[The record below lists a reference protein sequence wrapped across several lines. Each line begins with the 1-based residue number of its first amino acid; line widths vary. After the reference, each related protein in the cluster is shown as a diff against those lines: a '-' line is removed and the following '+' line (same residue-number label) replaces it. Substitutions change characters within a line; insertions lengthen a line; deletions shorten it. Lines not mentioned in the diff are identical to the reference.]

1 MTDSVWTLQDT
12 AAAVLDARVVPG
24 IGTDIALQRIAT
36 DSRTCKP
43 GDLFVALPGTQTD
56 GSEFA
61 SDAIQ
66 NGAVAILTS
75 VKIDGIDV
83 PQIVTSD
90 VRRALAEI
98 AASWY
103 GSPSEDVQ
111 LVGITGTNGK
121 TTTVGLVATI
131 GLVAGTSAST
141 IGTLGVTL
149 NGEDVPVEISRPTTP
164 EAHELRQTLGML
176 TQRGAKVVAMEVSSH
191 ALVLDRVYGL
201 DFDVAVFTNLTPDH
215 LDFHGNIDSYFD
227 AKVRLFLDLSDDAF
241 AVINIDDEH
250 GRKLSTMSRGQVVTY
265 GWDDDA
271 DIRPIDITTI
281 PSISGR
287 VATPVG
293 EIALDM
299 PLVGRFNV
307 ENSMAAIGAAIGL
320 GLSTEQ
326 IENGLSAARALPGRF
341 EPIVAGQDFAVIVDY
356 AHTPDALE
364 NVLTEARHLASGKVI
379 CVVGCG
385 GDRDRAKRPVMGEIS
400 TRLADSTVFTSD
412 NPRTENPELIL
423 DDIIAG
429 ARSGNQFDRIEKR
442 GAAIRSAVSHARPG
456 DVVVIAGKGHEPYQE
471 IGHTKHPY
479 DDRDEAR
486 MALAETTSSNS
497 EQVRR

>member
-1 MTDSVWTLQDT
+1 MTDSVWTLQNT
-12 AAAVLDARVVPG
+12 AAAVPGARVVPG
-24 IGTDIALQRIAT
+24 TGTQIVLQRIAT
-36 DSRTCKP
+36 DSRACKP
-43 GDLFVALPGTQTD
+43 GDLFVALPGTQSN

-61 SDAIQ
+61 SDAVQ
-66 NGAVAILTS
+66 NGAVAILAS
-75 VKIDGIDV
+75 VQIDDIDV
-83 PQIVTSD
+83 PQIVTGD

-103 GSPSEDVQ
+103 GSPGEDVQ

-131 GLVAGTSAST
+131 ALAAGTSAST

-164 EAHELRQTLGML
+164 EAHELRQTIGML
-176 TQRGAKVVAMEVSSH
+176 TQRRANLVAMEVSSH

-215 LDFHGNIDSYFD
+215 LDFHGSIDAYFD
-227 AKVRLFLDLSDDAF
+227 AKAQLFLDLNDDAV
-241 AVINIDDEH
+241 AVININDIY
-250 GRKLSTMSRGQVVTY
+250 GRNLTTMSRGQVLTY
-265 GWDDDA
+265 GWDENA

-320 GLSTEQ
+320 GLSAER

-364 NVLTEARHLASGKVI
+364 NVLTEAGHLANGKVI

-385 GDRDRAKRPVMGEIS
+385 GDRDRTKRPVMGEIS

-429 ARSGNQFDRIEKR
+429 VECGNQFDRIERR
-442 GAAIRSAVSHARPG
+442 GAAIRNAVSQARHG

-471 IGHTKHPY
+471 IGYTKHLY

-486 MALAETTSSNS
+486 MALAEMISSNS